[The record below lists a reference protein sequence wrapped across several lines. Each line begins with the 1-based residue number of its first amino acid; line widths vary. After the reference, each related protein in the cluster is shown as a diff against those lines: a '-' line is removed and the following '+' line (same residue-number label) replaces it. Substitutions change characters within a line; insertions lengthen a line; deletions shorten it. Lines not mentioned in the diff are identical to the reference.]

1 MARACTPES
10 DDNDD
15 YDVQEH
21 QGCYV
26 FIPAGADTA
35 RPTKR
40 RRTSGDKNATPTKPT
55 QTPAKVDECLFP
67 VLLNGKEPLE
77 AVQIRWETYHQLWAD
92 QEARTNAILDSFNQ
106 QTLNDVSEFVKNADP
121 EKYDNK
127 IPTALVLTGPNIAS
141 HQPLFEQFKMRI
153 CDDDQAGPVV
163 VLTSKDALNLKGTL
177 KKLIKDATES
187 DEGRDDEEDELI
199 VGKRG
204 SKLLNYDLQILQNW
218 CVLHPEKKV
227 VIAVQDTEAFDNHLL
242 SDLISLFSAYLGRIP
257 FVLLMGIATSLEIF
271 HEKLPKAVIRMMQ
284 GEKFDV
290 ERADELLALVFND
303 AVLGPKSILRLGPSV
318 SDIIIERQK
327 NHTQSIQTFMSALK
341 YAYMSH
347 FYANP
352 LSILLAFLDDPAG
365 LKKMLTPQ
373 HLDAIRTLPS
383 FRKHVE
389 AALEAETVNTS
400 EIRALLTNNAHLTAF
415 VPALL
420 TECHEYAKQ
429 LSSTLEVLELTRGCT
444 SAAKIP
450 RYELLPRVL
459 SGDLHVESP
468 LVRELLLSVK
478 KMNSNSLLLLLSS
491 LSSTSLGD
499 TLSPLTS
506 SISELVSETP
516 VLTSEFDVATSSLR
530 STAVSKKIQ
539 ISAHKSG
546 LTKNDAEYSELL
558 KKVHEA
564 LTECFTESLRP
575 PTEVALHEIFFYNLP
590 APHKDVFAPCHRG
603 TVEGA
608 LTKPADWLGCNCCG
622 DDADEEEDEGGE
634 ASVKASLPPT
644 SILYQL
650 FLEGGQL
657 VNAFD
662 LWMAFKGV
670 LEGED
675 EEEGVEEEAAQ
686 ALFFRSVAELR
697 WMGFLKGTKKRV
709 DHLQKLAWKG
719 L

>member
-1 MARACTPES
+1 
-10 DDNDD
+10 
-15 YDVQEH
+15 
-21 QGCYV
+21 
-26 FIPAGADTA
+26 
-35 RPTKR
+35 
-40 RRTSGDKNATPTKPT
+40 
-55 QTPAKVDECLFP
+55 
-67 VLLNGKEPLE
+67 
-77 AVQIRWETYHQLWAD
+77 
-92 QEARTNAILDSFNQ
+92 
-106 QTLNDVSEFVKNADP
+106 
-121 EKYDNK
+121 
-127 IPTALVLTGPNIAS
+127 
-141 HQPLFEQFKMRI
+141 LFEQFKTRI

-365 LKKMLTPQ
+365 LKKMLNPQ

-400 EIRALLTNNAHLTAF
+400 EIRALLTDNAHLIAF
-415 VPALL
+415 VPALV

-429 LSSTLEVLELTRGCT
+429 LSSTLEVLELARGCT

-478 KMNSNSLLLLLSS
+478 KMNSTSLLLLLSA

-622 DDADEEEDEGGE
+622 DDADDEEEDEGGE
-634 ASVKASLPPT
+634 ASIKASLPPT